1 MNGMHDHG
9 HDQQEPQ
16 EPQEPAHNMMVVGEE
31 SVYLS
36 HLPMFM
42 TPHNFQVILEAT
54 LTSQGKSVQHLYTE
68 DRKRNPEIKMYTLS
82 PSPKDPFKLPTLFT
96 PRPPARSSFK
106 GTVLRGHL
114 ERGGEEIDGLADVD
128 VNVKRVIYAEKL
140 TRDSFKPEQLT
151 YILFGS
157 PQELFLAHVIGRPPD
172 FDQILR
178 VRIDRDFTDE
188 ELKLGVRVTILD
200 RENTASGRIK
210 EQEKVAGQGHVTGA
224 HQFLQLEIE
233 ADVEHYFE
241 EGELSSRRMSDEMFD
256 PTPEETDAGF
266 GN

>member
-9 HDQQEPQ
+9 HEEHPEP
-16 EPQEPAHNMMVVGEE
+16 PHNMMVVGEKN
-31 SVYLS
+31 VYLS

-54 LTSQGKSVQHLYTE
+54 LTSRDASVQHVYTE
-68 DRKRNPEIKMYTLS
+68 DRRNNPQTKMYTLKPEES
-82 PSPKDPFKLPTLFT
+82 FKLTSLFT
-96 PRPPARSSFK
+96 PKPPARSSFK
-106 GTVLRGHL
+106 GTIVRGHL
-114 ERGGEEIDGLADVD
+114 ERGGEEIDGLAGVD
-128 VNVKRVIYAEKL
+128 VNIKRVIYAQKL
-140 TRDSFKPEQLT
+140 ARDSFKPEQLT
-151 YILFGS
+151 YLLFGS

-178 VRIDRDFTDE
+178 VSVDRAFTEE
-188 ELKLGVRVTILD
+188 ELQRGVRVTILD
-200 RENTASGRIK
+200 RENVAARRIK

-224 HQFLQLEIE
+224 HQFLQLEIQ

-241 EGELSSRRMSDEMFD
+241 EGELSSRRMTDEMFD
-256 PTPEETDAGF
+256 PTPEEREAGF